1 LIETNPPPYSTIR
14 VNPAAAVAANNNK
27 NLKRK
32 DHLFFSIFNL
42 ICWSTFLG
50 IPALIFSIK
59 AREQNQL
66 GLFKQA
72 EDNAKTAKKL
82 NLIGLVVGLIDF
94 TILVIIYNHFPRK

>member
-14 VNPAAAVAANNNK
+14 VNPSAAANKNNNK

-32 DHLFFSIFNL
+32 DYLFFSIFNL
-42 ICWSTFLG
+42 ICWSTFMG

-59 AREQNQL
+59 AREQYQL

-82 NLIGLVVGLIDF
+82 NLIGLVVGFLDI
-94 TILVIIYNHFPRK
+94 TILILFFSHFPRK